1 VTSAEGEDEDDER
14 HATRSWF
21 RIIGRNE
28 YCPTAC
34 FDSLGCLLRLGGGR
48 SSSQVPGDWF
58 FLGVGV
64 LILIA
69 QLARWRLNL
78 GIEWFW
84 IACGAV
90 FLAGGL
96 WTLLNLPWP
105 LAPMLLILLG
115 VALFAKTVV
124 GIVR

>member
-1 VTSAEGEDEDDER
+1 MTNAMQPDLGSGSSAETSIAQRLASIVWAVFFVWVGV
-14 HATRSWF
+14 A
-21 RIIGRNE
+21 
-28 YCPTAC
+28 
-34 FDSLGCLLRLGGGR
+34 LLAN
-48 SSSQVPGDWF
+48 VPWDWF

-90 FLAGGL
+90 FLAGGI